1 MQNSHAENDDA
12 LHPLREVPRWTGRVT
27 SREVDAMPEIVQL
40 RGGTMLVP
48 ARKCRLMRNDDE
60 IRALLSR
67 LARRHPSG
75 GTVIERAAIVAD
87 GADSAAVVAWILDHA
102 GEPEAAADTS
112 SKRGL
117 HSPRLSGS
125 MGSERAP
132 ARYVLP
138 AGALN

>member
-1 MQNSHAENDDA
+1 
-12 LHPLREVPRWTGRVT
+12 
-27 SREVDAMPEIVQL
+27 
-40 RGGTMLVP
+40 
-48 ARKCRLMRNDDE
+48 MRNDDE

-67 LARRHPSG
+67 LSRSHPSG

-102 GEPEAAADTS
+102 GEPEAAADMS

-117 HSPRLSGS
+117 HSPRISEPI
-125 MGSERAP
+125 GSEPRAP

-138 AGALN
+138 AGALS